1 MENTNKRYWKGIEEL
16 KNDINV
22 VKNADRE
29 FNIDNM
35 EGGEPTHRRDFLK
48 VLGFGMAAV
57 TLASCDVGAPVRK
70 VVPYLNKPLDVE
82 PGIANHYASTFVD
95 GGDVCSVLV
104 KTREGRPIKIEG
116 NKLSSI
122 TGGGTSARAQ
132 ASVLSLY
139 DNEKLKTPVKGE
151 KAIDWKSLDKEIK
164 AALAKSTN
172 VAIVSNSITSPT
184 AKAAIAEFIAKFGG
198 KHITYDANSM
208 SAIRQANEASFGA
221 AVVPG
226 YRFDRAEVIVGVNC
240 DFLGTWVSPV
250 EFSKQ
255 WAATR
260 RLSSSKGGKR
270 SMSRHYQFE
279 TGMTITGAAA
289 DYRSFV
295 KPSKEGLLLANLYNM
310 IASKVGGRTIAATKF
325 EVPYLD
331 KCARDLVEANG
342 KAIVVSATNNLAIQ
356 NLVNAINGLLGSTG
370 NTIDFS
376 TPYMIGQGNDA
387 EMSRFITDLNNGVY
401 DAVIFMSNPVYDHPE
416 SAKIA
421 QGIKKAKLSVSLS
434 DRVNE
439 TAAACQYTAAT
450 SHYLENWGDAEVK
463 KGYFSL
469 MQPTI
474 THIYDTRQA
483 EASLLTWADISGGD
497 YQDYLEKY
505 WNTNIL
511 DQSKTWVEAL
521 HDGVFETKVSAERVI
536 TPVAYIGNVASA
548 AAAVSAVKSGGLEL
562 HIFENITV
570 GVGNQANNPWLQ
582 ETPDPISKVTWENT
596 AAVSQKTANDL
607 AIAQGDIIK
616 LTVKGSVI
624 ELPVMVQPGQAHD
637 TISVALGYGRTA
649 SGKAGNVGVDVFP
662 LVSLV
667 DGNLSYWNT
676 GVKVEKTNTGYTLA
690 QTQTHETVMG
700 RQAVVQESVL
710 SEYVKNVKAGRFEP
724 KIATSEGSVRP
735 YSISLWNGHDKKNHS
750 WGMVIDLNTCTGCSN
765 CLVSCQSENNVSVVG
780 KKEVARA
787 REMHWIRLDRYY
799 SSDADITDTWSIGGL
814 SAMEKASESPEVVI
828 QPMMCQ
834 HCSNAPCETV
844 CPVLATT
851 HSSEGLNQM
860 TYNRCVG
867 TRYCANNCPYKV
879 RRFNWWKYFEND
891 EFDFNM
897 NNELGRMVLNPD
909 VTVRSRGVIEKCSM
923 CVQRIQLGKL
933 EAKKER
939 RRPVDGE
946 IETACSQSCPTGAI
960 TFGDMLDPESRVS
973 KMLEV
978 EREGRAFHV
987 LEEINVQPQ
996 LNYLTKIRN
1005 KDKED
1010 AKWQFVN
1017 LNEANAKASKSE
1029 ESKAHS

>member
-1 MENTNKRYWKGIEEL
+1 MENTKKRYWKGIEEL

-48 VLGFGMAAV
+48 VLGFGMVAV

-70 VVPYLNKPLDVE
+70 TIPYLNKPLDVE
-82 PGIANHYASTFVD
+82 PGIANYYSSTFVD
-95 GGDVCSVLV
+95 GNDVCSVLV
-104 KTREGRPIKIEG
+104 KTRVGRPVKIEG
-116 NKLSSI
+116 NKLSGI

-151 KAIDWKSLDKEIK
+151 KAIDWESLDKEIK
-164 AALAKSTN
+164 AALSSSKN
-172 VAIVSNSITSPT
+172 IAIVSNTVTSPT
-184 AKAAIAEFIAKFGG
+184 AKAVIADFTAKYAG

-208 SAIRQANEASFGA
+208 SAIREANEASFGS
-221 AVVPG
+221 AVIPS
-226 YRFDRAEVIVGVNC
+226 YRFDKAEVIVGINC
-240 DFLGTWVSPV
+240 DFLGTWISPV

-255 WAATR
+255 WATTR
-260 RLSSSKGGKR
+260 RLSSAKDGKR

-289 DYRSFV
+289 DYRSSV
-295 KPSKEGLLLANLYNM
+295 KPSQEGLLLANLYNM
-310 IASKVGGRTIAATKF
+310 VAKKMGGTTVSAAKIEIA
-325 EVPYLD
+325 YLD
-331 KCARDLVEANG
+331 KCATDLVAANG
-342 KAIVVSATNNLAIQ
+342 KAIVVSATNNVAIQ
-356 NLVNAINGLLGSTG
+356 NIVNAINGLLGSVG
-370 NTIDFS
+370 STIDLS
-376 TPYMIGQGNDA
+376 TPYMIGEGNDA
-387 EMSRFITDLNNGVY
+387 EMNRFVTDLNGGVY
-401 DAVIFMSNPVYDHPE
+401 DAVIFMSNPIYDHPE
-416 SAKIA
+416 SSKIA
-421 QGIKKAKLSVSLS
+421 QGLKKVKVSISLS
-434 DRVNE
+434 DRINE
-439 TAAACQYTAAT
+439 TAALCQYTAAT
-450 SHYLENWGDAEVK
+450 SHYLENWGDAELK
-463 KGYFSL
+463 KGYYSL
-469 MQPTI
+469 IQPTI

-483 EASLLTWADISGGD
+483 EASLLTWAGVSDD
-497 YQDYLEKY
+497 YQAYLKKN
-505 WNTNIL
+505 WNSNIL
-511 DQSKTWVEAL
+511 NGSKSWVQSL
-521 HDGVFETKVSAERVI
+521 HDGVYEAAPLESSSAVF
-536 TPVAYIGNVASA
+536 TGNVSSA
-548 AAAVSAVKSGGLEL
+548 AAAVGAVKSDGIEL
-562 HIFENITV
+562 HVFENVTIGT
-570 GVGNQANNPWLQ
+570 GSQANNPWLQ

-596 AAVSQKTANDL
+596 AAISQATANKL
-607 AIAQGDIIK
+607 EIAQGDIIK
-616 LTVKGSVI
+616 ITLQGAEI

-649 SGKAGNVGVDVFP
+649 AGKAGNVGVNVFP
-662 LVSLV
+662 MVSTV
-667 DGNLSYWNT
+667 NGNLSYWKT
-676 GVKVEKTNTGYTLA
+676 GVEVTKTNSGYTLA

-700 RQAVVQESVL
+700 RQAVVQESIL
-710 SEYVKNVKAGRFEP
+710 SEYVKNVQAGRFMP
-724 KIATSEGSVRP
+724 KIATSEGPTRP

-765 CLVSCQSENNVSVVG
+765 CLVACQSENNVSVVG

-799 SSDADITDTWSIGGL
+799 SSDADITDTWSVGGL
-814 SAMEKASESPEVVI
+814 SAMEQASDNPEVVI

-860 TYNRCVG
+860 TYNRCIG

-973 KMLEV
+973 QMLEV

-1005 KDKED
+1005 KDKAD
-1010 AKWQFVN
+1010 AKWQFARTD
-1017 LNEANAKASKSE
+1017 EDNAGARKDEEPKARS
-1029 ESKAHS
+1029 